1 MSKGNMLLGNASGK
15 VGDLV
20 FARRKGEQIT
30 RVKVDPANPQTLNQ
44 QLQRM
49 SFATATQLA
58 AKLRHIVDHSFEG
71 IQEGQDSVNYFV
83 KEAVK
88 VAKRLSL
95 VQYNSDNNPV
105 VLNVAAPK
113 SFDGAWPIPARISK
127 GSIAPNDVSVE
138 GNSVSMNQ
146 IFAGGSI
153 TIGNLLE
160 KNPVGCYLTF
170 IAIAASGTKG
180 AIYDMSNT
188 KLADVPNFEIT
199 YARIKVVGTI
209 PQGMTAETTIT
220 NENVQQILNS
230 IFGDLKTNYSGSTG
244 EVSSIINVG
253 DYGLK
258 MNIDLNVIAGS
269 VITSFEGGEK
279 TRSTQT
285 LVMNESELQNAESNA
300 LPANISILTWLGQAS
315 TNLDPAFLD
324 GGDY

>member
-1 MSKGNMLLGNASGK
+1 MLLGNASGK

-58 AKLRHIVDHSFEG
+58 AQLRHIIDHSFEG

-95 VQYNSDNNPV
+95 VQYNTDNNPV

-127 GSIAPNDVSVE
+127 GSLTPFSVSVDANGVATDDIYTEE
-138 GNSVSMNQ
+138 GMKV
-146 IFAGGSI
+146 GELLDVLGRGSYITAI
-153 TIGNLLE
+153 TIYKNGN
-160 KNPVGCYLTF
+160 
-170 IAIAASGTKG
+170 KG
-180 AIYDMSNT
+180 AIYDASNT
-188 KLADVPNFEIT
+188 KLADVPNFMVA
-199 YARIKVVGTI
+199 YARVKVKQSVTGTI
-209 PQGMTAETTIT
+209 AEDTVIAAGNLTDVINAIFEDIETSAATFDGTA
-220 NENVQQILNS
+220 
-230 IFGDLKTNYSGSTG
+230 
-244 EVSSIINVG
+244 SSIVSIS
-253 DYGLK
+253 DES
-258 MNIDLNVIAGS
+258 MTFDIAGTY
-269 VITSFEGGEK
+269 ICGTIIHSFENGMK
-279 TRSTQT
+279 TRSTQA
-285 LVMNESELQNAESNA
+285 LVMNEEMLQGSNTFA
-300 LPANISILTWLGQAS
+300 LPANISIQTWLGQAS